1 MSVNNN
7 TILAKI
13 WLSQTN
19 DYQQRIPDSSQA
31 TIAETM
37 EALFDPMNRQFYN
50 QFLDSLV
57 NRIGFTYVRGKRYD
71 NPLAVFKDGKM
82 AYGSTIQEIAPAWI
96 KAHSYSDNV
105 TDLLKMNRPEVQSW
119 YHSQNRRDKYP
130 ITITRDELRTAFVDE
145 YGLNQLVAGIMETP
159 INSDNYDEYL
169 IMKQLIAEY
178 EQRWGFY
185 KHHLSAMPT
194 DEETGKEFLTAVR
207 TLVGKLRF
215 PSTLYNSSAVENIPV
230 FAKPQELVLFVT
242 PETAASL
249 SVEVLSSIFHVELA
263 DINVRTI
270 VIDEFPIPDA
280 VALLTT
286 EDFFVCKDTVYENGS
301 FYDPNTLATHYFL
314 HHWGIYSVSPFVP
327 SILFTTGEGT
337 SVNTITQTV
346 TELKATIMKKPIK
359 PGGDVPIKVEL
370 NGTVTDNDYG
380 ITVKP
385 DSATFEITAKDAEGN
400 AIDLNSR
407 TRVQFKELAEIV
419 DSFNPDIVETFE
431 NVWVLHLQ
439 KTGIEPGAS
448 VTVKATSTYIN
459 PSGETDTYTA
469 TDHVDVI

>member
-1 MSVNNN
+1 MSTDNN
-7 TILAKI
+7 TILAKV
-13 WLSQTN
+13 WLNQTN
-19 DYQQRIPDSSQA
+19 DYQQRIPDSTQSGVA
-31 TIAETM
+31 STM
-37 EALFDPMNRQFYN
+37 EALFDPMNRQYYN
-50 QFLDSLV
+50 QFMDMLI
-57 NRIGFTYVRGKRYD
+57 NRIGFTYVRGKRFD

-96 KAHSYSDNV
+96 KAHSYQDDI
-105 TDLLKMNRPEVQSW
+105 TDLLKMNRPDGASW

-130 ITITRDELRTAFVDE
+130 ITVTRDELRTAFVDE

-159 INSDNYDEYL
+159 INSDNYDEYI

-185 KHHLSAMPT
+185 KHKLSAVPT

-215 PSTLYNSSAVENIPV
+215 PTTLYNSKAIDNIPV
-230 FAKPQELVLFVT
+230 FAKPTELVLFVT

-337 SVNTITQTV
+337 SVDKITQTV
-346 TELKATIMKKPIK
+346 NGVKVKAKETSVAA
-359 PGGDVPIKVEL
+359 GGDIAVTVDL
-370 NGTVTDNDYG
+370 TGSVTDNDFG
-380 ITVKP
+380 IDVKP
-385 DSATFEITAKDAEGN
+385 DSVVWELTAKDAEGN
-400 AIDLNSR
+400 LVELNGR
-407 TRVQFKELAEIV
+407 THVTFKEE
-419 DSFNPDIVETFE
+419 FE
-431 NVWVLHLQ
+431 GQKNVWVLHVQ
-439 KTGIEPGAS
+439 KTGIKAGT
-448 VTVKATSTYIN
+448 VITVKGIATYIN
-459 PSGETDTYTA
+459 PSGVTSEYSDSFTVTVA
-469 TDHVDVI
+469 